1 MMTTGISGTSGT
13 SGTSTHD
20 ELQAYFKQRNA
31 DLKQLGQDLQS
42 GDLTDAESEFQDIVS
57 LAQGNPLPA
66 GKQFFIKDRQQDFDA
81 IGQALQS
88 GNASDALQAFTQL
101 EDTFHPQAQ
110 AQGLNGSPALP
121 VPLSPIVADSQSTQ
135 TGTASSIG
143 TASTL
148 QTASSDTTLG
158 SLLSIS
164 A

>member
-1 MMTTGISGTSGT
+1 MVTTGISGTP
-13 SGTSTHD
+13 GTSTHD

-57 LAQGNPLPA
+57 LAQSSPLPA
-66 GKQFFIKDRQQDFDA
+66 GKQFFMNNRQQDFDA

-88 GNASDALQAFTQL
+88 GSASNALQAFAQL

-110 AQGLNGSPALP
+110 GLSGSPALP
-121 VPLSPIVADSQSTQ
+121 VPLSPVVADSQSTQ